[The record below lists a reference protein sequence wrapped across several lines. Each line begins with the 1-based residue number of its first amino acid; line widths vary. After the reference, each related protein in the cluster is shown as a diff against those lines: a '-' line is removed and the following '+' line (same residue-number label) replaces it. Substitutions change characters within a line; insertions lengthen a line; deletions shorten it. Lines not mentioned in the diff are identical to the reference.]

1 MIYINI
7 LIVLLYVMLAIISR
21 KHYSKYKGIKKV
33 VYAMSDYIFSMARK
47 KINTGRLQHDIRKL
61 QIVSDKDVKIMSE
74 NFIKKNIAV
83 CLVAFSVFNV
93 ASLLFGI
100 AGTRV
105 VDAGNVLY
113 RDDYNGQTR
122 EYDISLTYEEDEAWI
137 NLVVM
142 PMEYTVEE
150 FYEKSEKLFRDFE
163 AELVGDNEDLLHIRG
178 DIHIPENPE
187 NVFDIT
193 WLSDSP
199 KILASTGKVN
209 TDEIVADKAFVT
221 LVATI
226 EYGEFSASHEYRLGI
241 EGRKETTII
250 ELVEGELYDLE
261 QENRNQKEILI
272 PKDLSGVKISLEQ
285 EKNNTSVYIFLLGTL
300 FCIILAFRKAAGL
313 KQDIRNRDRKLM
325 DLYPWFVNSL
335 WLTLGAGLTVKSGIK
350 QLIAEGEN
358 GNPLVLE
365 LEYAINQ
372 INSGL
377 DEAMVYEDLGRRIGL
392 NAYVRLMHQ
401 LSRNLKIGTRD
412 LLGLMEDELAAALE
426 IRKENAKRKGEEAS
440 TKLLFPMVVLLLI
453 VMLMI
458 VTPVLVSL

>member
-377 DEAMVYEDLGRRIGL
+377 DEAMVYEDLGRRISL

>member
-7 LIVLLYVMLAIISR
+7 TIVLLYVMLAIISR

-33 VYAMSDYIFSMARK
+33 LYAMADCIFSMTRK
-47 KINTGRLQHDIRKL
+47 KINTVRIQHDIRKI
-61 QIVSDKDVKIMSE
+61 QIVSDKDVKVMSE

-83 CLVAFSVFNV
+83 CLFAFLVFNV
-93 ASLLFGI
+93 ISLLFGI

-122 EYDISLTYEEDEAWI
+122 EYDVCLTYEEDEVLV

-150 FYEKSEKLFRDFE
+150 FYEKSERLFRDFE

-187 NVFDIT
+187 KVFDIT
-193 WLSDSP
+193 WMSDSP
-199 KILASTGKVN
+199 EILASTGEVN
-209 TDEIVADKAFVT
+209 IDGIADKAFVT
-221 LVATI
+221 LTASI
-226 EYGEFSASHEYRLGI
+226 EYGELSASHEYRLGI

-250 ELVEGELYDLE
+250 GLVESELYDLE
-261 QENRNQKEILI
+261 QKNRNQREILI

-285 EKNNTSVYIFLLGTL
+285 EKNNTSVYVFLLGTL
-300 FCIILAFRKAAGL
+300 FCIILAFGKAAGL
-313 KQDIRNRDRKLM
+313 KQNTRNRDRRLM

-358 GNPLVLE
+358 ENPLVLE

-372 INSGL
+372 IDSGL

-401 LSRNLKIGTRD
+401 LSRNLKIGTKD

-440 TKLLFPMVVLLLI
+440 TKLLFPMIVLLLI

-458 VTPVLVSL
+458 ITPVLISL

>member
-7 LIVLLYVMLAIISR
+7 FIVLLYVMLAIISR

-33 VYAMSDYIFSMARK
+33 PYAMSDFIFSMVWK
-47 KINTGRLQHDIRKL
+47 KVNTGRLQHDIRKL
-61 QIVSDKDVKIMSE
+61 QIVSDKDVKTMSE
-74 NFIKKNIAV
+74 NFIKRNIAV
-83 CLVAFSVFNV
+83 CLAAFSVVNV
-93 ASLLFGI
+93 VSLLFGI

-113 RDDYNGQTR
+113 RDDYNGQMR
-122 EYDISLTYEEDEAWI
+122 EYDISLTYEEDEAWV

-150 FYEKSEKLFRDFE
+150 FYEKSERLFRDFE
-163 AELVGDNEDLLHIRG
+163 TELIGDNEDLLHIRG

-187 NVFDIT
+187 KVFDIT

-209 TDEIVADKAFVT
+209 TDEITDKAFVT
-221 LVATI
+221 LTATI
-226 EYGEFSASHEYRLGI
+226 EYGALSASHEYRLGI
-241 EGRKETTII
+241 EGRKDATVI

-272 PKDLSGVKISLEQ
+272 PKDLSGVKVSLEQ
-285 EKNNTSVYIFLLGTL
+285 EKNNTSVYMFLLGTL

-313 KQDIRNRDRKLM
+313 KQDIRNRDRRLM

-335 WLTLGAGLTVKSGIK
+335 WLTLGAGVTVKSGIK
-350 QLIAEGEN
+350 QLIAGGEN
-358 GNPLVLE
+358 GSPLVLE

-372 INSGL
+372 IDSGL
-377 DEAMVYEDLGRRIGL
+377 DEAKAYEDLGRRIGL
-392 NAYVRLMHQ
+392 DAYVRLMHQ
-401 LSRNLKIGTRD
+401 LSRNLKIGTKD
-412 LLGLMEDELAAALE
+412 LLRLMEDELGAALE

>member
-7 LIVLLYVMLAIISR
+7 IIVLLYVMLAIISR

-33 VYAMSDYIFSMARK
+33 LYAMSDYIFSIIRK
-47 KINTGRLQHDIRKL
+47 KINTDRLQHEIRKL
-61 QIVSDKDVKIMSE
+61 QIVSDKNVKNMSE

-83 CLVAFSVFNV
+83 CLFAFFAFDIV
-93 ASLLFGI
+93 SLLFGI

-105 VDAGNVLY
+105 VYAGNVLY
-113 RDDYNGQTR
+113 RDDYNGQMR
-122 EYDISLTYEEDEAWI
+122 EYDISLTYEEDEAWV

-150 FYEKSEKLFRDFE
+150 FYEKSEKLFCDFE
-163 AELVGDNEDLLHIRG
+163 TELVGDNEDLLHIRG

-187 NVFDIT
+187 NVFEIT
-193 WLSDSP
+193 WMSDSP
-199 KILASTGKVN
+199 NILTSTGKVN
-209 TDEIVADKAFVT
+209 TDEIEDKAFVT
-221 LVATI
+221 LTVNI
-226 EYGEFSASHEYRLGI
+226 EYGELSTSHEYRLGI
-241 EGRKETTII
+241 EGSKKKTVI

-261 QENRNQKEILI
+261 QENRNQREILI
-272 PKDLSGVKISLEQ
+272 PEDLSGVKISLEQ

-300 FCIILAFRKAAGL
+300 FCITLAFGKAAGL

-365 LEYAINQ
+365 LEYAVNQ
-372 INSGL
+372 IDSGL
-377 DEAMVYEDLGRRIGL
+377 DEAIVYEDLGRRIGL
-392 NAYVRLMHQ
+392 NAYAGLMHQ
-401 LSRNLKIGTRD
+401 LSRNLKIGTKD
-412 LLGLMEDELAAALE
+412 LLGLMENELTAAME

-440 TKLLFPMVVLLLI
+440 TKLLFPMIVLLLI
-453 VMLMI
+453 VMLMT
-458 VTPVLVSL
+458 VTPVLISL

>member
-7 LIVLLYVMLAIISR
+7 IIVLLYVMLAIISR

-33 VYAMSDYIFSMARK
+33 LYAMSDYIFSIIWK
-47 KINTGRLQHDIRKL
+47 KINTDRLQHEIRKL
-61 QIVSDKDVKIMSE
+61 QIVSDKNVKNMSE

-83 CLVAFSVFNV
+83 CLFAFFAFDIV
-93 ASLLFGI
+93 SLLFGI

-113 RDDYNGQTR
+113 RDDYNGQMR
-122 EYDISLTYEEDEAWI
+122 EYDISLTYEEDEAWV

-150 FYEKSEKLFRDFE
+150 FYEKSEKLFCDFE
-163 AELVGDNEDLLHIRG
+163 TELVGDNEDLLHIRG

-187 NVFDIT
+187 NVFEIT
-193 WLSDSP
+193 WMSDSP
-199 KILASTGKVN
+199 NILTSTGKVN
-209 TDEIVADKAFVT
+209 TDEIEDKAFVT
-221 LVATI
+221 LTVNI
-226 EYGEFSASHEYRLGI
+226 EYGELSTSHEYRLGI
-241 EGRKETTII
+241 EGSKKKTVI

-261 QENRNQKEILI
+261 QENRNQREILI
-272 PKDLSGVKISLEQ
+272 PEDLSGVKISLEQ

-300 FCIILAFRKAAGL
+300 FCITLAFRKAAGL

-365 LEYAINQ
+365 LEYAVNQ
-372 INSGL
+372 IDSGL
-377 DEAMVYEDLGRRIGL
+377 DEAIVYEDLGRRIGL
-392 NAYVRLMHQ
+392 NAYAGLMHQ
-401 LSRNLKIGTRD
+401 LSRNLKIGTKD
-412 LLGLMEDELAAALE
+412 LLGLMENELTAAME

-440 TKLLFPMVVLLLI
+440 TKLLFPMIVLLLI

-458 VTPVLVSL
+458 VTPVLISL

>member
-209 TDEIVADKAFVT
+209 TDEIADKAFVT

>member
-7 LIVLLYVMLAIISR
+7 IIVLLYVMLAIISR

-33 VYAMSDYIFSMARK
+33 LYAMSDYIFCVTRK
-47 KINTGRLQHDIRKL
+47 KINTGRLQRDIRKL
-61 QIVSDKDVKIMSE
+61 RIVSGKDVKIMSE

-83 CLVAFSVFNV
+83 CLLSFLAFNIV
-93 ASLLFGI
+93 SLLFGI
-100 AGTRV
+100 AGARV

-113 RDDYNGQTR
+113 RDEYNGQTR
-122 EYDISLTYEEDEAWI
+122 EYDISLTYEEDEALV

-142 PMEYTVEE
+142 PMEYTAEE
-150 FYEKSEKLFRDFE
+150 FYEKSERLFRDFE
-163 AELVGDNEDLLHIRG
+163 TELVGDNEDLLHIRG

-187 NVFDIT
+187 KVFDVT

-209 TDEIVADKAFVT
+209 TDELTDKAFVT
-221 LVATI
+221 LTANI
-226 EYGEFSASHEYRLGI
+226 EYGDLSASHEYKLGI

-250 ELVEGELYDLE
+250 ELVESKLYNLE
-261 QENRNQKEILI
+261 QENRNQSEILI
-272 PKDLSGVKISLEQ
+272 PKELSGVKISLEQ
-285 EKNNTSVYIFLLGTL
+285 EKNNTSVYIFLWGTI

-358 GNPLVLE
+358 ENPLVLE

-372 INSGL
+372 IDSGL
-377 DEAMVYEDLGRRIGL
+377 DEAMAYEDLGRRIGL
-392 NAYVRLMHQ
+392 NAYVKLMHQ
-401 LSRNLKIGTRD
+401 LGRNLKIGSKD
-412 LLGLMEDELAAALE
+412 LLRLMEEELAVALE

-440 TKLLFPMVVLLLI
+440 TKLLFPMIVLLLI

-458 VTPVLVSL
+458 VTPVLISL

>member
-285 EKNNTSVYIFLLGTL
+285 LCRQSHKIN
-300 FCIILAFRKAAGL
+300 
-313 KQDIRNRDRKLM
+313 
-325 DLYPWFVNSL
+325 
-335 WLTLGAGLTVKSGIK
+335 VKI
-350 QLIAEGEN
+350 
-358 GNPLVLE
+358 
-365 LEYAINQ
+365 
-372 INSGL
+372 
-377 DEAMVYEDLGRRIGL
+377 
-392 NAYVRLMHQ
+392 
-401 LSRNLKIGTRD
+401 
-412 LLGLMEDELAAALE
+412 
-426 IRKENAKRKGEEAS
+426 
-440 TKLLFPMVVLLLI
+440 
-453 VMLMI
+453 
-458 VTPVLVSL
+458 

>member
-1 MIYINI
+1 IN
-7 LIVLLYVMLAIISR
+7 
-21 KHYSKYKGIKKV
+21 V
-33 VYAMSDYIFSMARK
+33 V
-47 KINTGRLQHDIRKL
+47 
-61 QIVSDKDVKIMSE
+61 
-74 NFIKKNIAV
+74 
-83 CLVAFSVFNV
+83 
-93 ASLLFGI
+93 SLLFDI

-113 RDDYNGQTR
+113 RDDYNGQMR
-122 EYDISLTYEEDEAWI
+122 EYDISLTYEEDEAWV

-150 FYEKSEKLFRDFE
+150 FYEKSEKLFCDFE
-163 AELVGDNEDLLHIRG
+163 TELVGDNEDLLHIRG

-187 NVFDIT
+187 KVFDIT

-209 TDEIVADKAFVT
+209 TDEITDKAFVT
-221 LVATI
+221 LTATI
-226 EYGEFSASHEYRLGI
+226 EYGELSASHEYRLGI
-241 EGRKETTII
+241 EGTKEATVI
-250 ELVEGELYDLE
+250 ELVEGELYNLE
-261 QENRNQKEILI
+261 QENRNQREILI
-272 PKDLSGVKISLEQ
+272 PKDLSGVKVSLEQ

-313 KQDIRNRDRKLM
+313 KQDIRNRDRRLM

-335 WLTLGAGLTVKSGIK
+335 WLTLGAGVTVKSGIK
-350 QLIAEGEN
+350 QLIAGGEN

-372 INSGL
+372 IDSGL
-377 DEAMVYEDLGRRIGL
+377 DEAKAYEDLGRRIGL
-392 NAYVRLMHQ
+392 NVYVRLMHQ
-401 LSRNLKIGTRD
+401 LSRNLKIGTKD
-412 LLGLMEDELAAALE
+412 LLRLMEDELAAALE